1 MEQKNYILR
10 EVEKLGLLL
19 QVIINES
26 TGNRLGV
33 DVTGY
38 DKIAE
43 AKNNL
48 RSETD
53 FDKLISLKNSEIEE
67 YINSF
72 DGFSYQ
78 NIELVGD
85 ILKIIGTNIYTQLSE
100 LLLEKALQLY
110 ERCNT
115 IDSTFSF
122 EREREIGEIR
132 QLQIL

>member
-33 DVTGY
+33 DVTVY